1 MRNVESRRGFP
12 VADKITDSPYVVWD
26 PKGFEEELA
35 QLLTVSTPR
44 TYRQGEIIYLQG
56 ETSQEFFF
64 IHKGKVKVS
73 IVKEDGFEKI
83 ISIQENNTFFGE
95 YAAFDRQP
103 HFATAVALEASE
115 IGRIPIKKTESVMEA
130 NPKISL
136 LIINRIVRKF
146 RSLGFQV
153 EGLAFLDAQ
162 RRIAHLL
169 VSLAAEVGEQDEKGI
184 IIQKGI
190 THEDLAN
197 LTGLSRVRVTTIL
210 NNFERAKIIKKKRG
224 VLTIIDSVKLRTVLD
239 GTASLLLESSF

>member
-1 MRNVESRRGFP
+1 MT
-12 VADKITDSPYVVWD
+12 DIITGSPYFVWD
-26 PKGFEEELA
+26 PKGFEEELE
-35 QLLTVSTPR
+35 QLLAVSSAR

-56 ETSQEFFF
+56 ETSRDFFF
-64 IHKGKVKVS
+64 IHKGRVKVS
-73 IVKEDGFEKI
+73 MVKEDGAEKI

-103 HFATAVALEASE
+103 HFTTAVTLEVSE
-115 IGRIPIKKTESVMEA
+115 IGRIPIEKAESVMEG

-136 LIINRIVRKF
+136 LIIKRIVRKF

-169 VSLAAEVGEQDEKGI
+169 VSLAAEVGEQTEEGVT
-184 IIQKGI
+184 IQKGI

-210 NNFERAKIIKKKRG
+210 NNFERAEIIKKKRG
-224 VLTIIDSVKLRTVLD
+224 AVTIVDSAKLHDLLD
-239 GTASLLLESSF
+239 GTSLP